1 MLYKN
6 HQVKWVDGKCPPI
19 EHLSVHIKIRLISKI
34 NRCTWRPVYP
44 VSVTGFRP
52 SSHALFKSY
61 LKWFTSSSLFIHFGR
76 PLLTN
81 TCMWH
86 LLLHSD
92 DITVFC
98 PSNVERQRE
107 VVGLWV
113 VPLRSLHCLNTV
125 LHQLMDSIF
134 VDHEGWTKLSSLHQ
148 LFETLKVE
156 NDTFRT
162 DYFRWTAGT
171 EQTLEFPFHTVGL
184 ASLPL
189 PHRTPVVRSH
199 I

>member
-1 MLYKN
+1 MHMKT
-6 HQVKWVDGKCPPI
+6 G
-19 EHLSVHIKIRLISKI
+19 LSSQCDRVSSFIS
-34 NRCTWRPVYP
+34 C
-44 VSVTGFRP
+44 SVQG
-52 SSHALFKSY
+52 LFKM
-61 LKWFTSSSLFIHFGR
+61 IHLIF
-76 PLLTN
+76 LVHSFWTASFN
-81 TCMWH
+81 EHMHVTFVIAQQWH
-86 LLLHSD
+86 HS
-92 DITVFC
+92 FC